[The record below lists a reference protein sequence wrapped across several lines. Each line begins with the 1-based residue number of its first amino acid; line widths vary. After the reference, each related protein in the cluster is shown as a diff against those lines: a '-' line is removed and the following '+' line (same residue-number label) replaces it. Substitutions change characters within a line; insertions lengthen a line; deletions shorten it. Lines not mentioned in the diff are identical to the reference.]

1 MILLEANNRKNER
14 EAILEKY
21 GKLFSR
27 NGREK
32 HEYLGSQ
39 CSLSAKKDNKY

>member
-1 MILLEANNRKNER
+1 MIFLEANNRNNER
-14 EAILEKY
+14 EAVLEKN

-32 HEYLGSQ
+32 HEYLGP
-39 CSLSAKKDNKY
+39 